1 MTDQVIQS
9 LSSHGIYVLV
19 FAVLADQSGLP
30 VPAAPLLVAAGVLVR
45 GESLHFWSTFI
56 GCCLA
61 SWTGHVLWF
70 MLGRYRGPSII
81 NFLCRMSLTPD
92 ACVRRTQ
99 DAFSHINP
107 LSLLFLRFVPGL
119 DVLAQPLAA
128 ISGMKTGLYLAVTAL
143 GTMLWVGVYM
153 GLGFAVGNKEV
164 FAAIQAL
171 GTQILVLSLIAFCFY
186 LVSKVG
192 LRFAKNTREIPR
204 LSAAEL
210 ENMLQDGRSVIVVD
224 MRRRNELQTSGMQI
238 PGSKRLP
245 RAQLRTLARHP
256 QADTTAVVLCN
267 CPGEAGSAY
276 MASVFKRNGWQ
287 TTYALAGGF
296 EQWRREGRRT
306 EPLSPTEKQTD
317 L

>member
-1 MTDQVIQS
+1 MTEQLIQS
-9 LSSHGIYVLV
+9 LSAHGIYFLIFAV
-19 FAVLADQSGLP
+19 FADQAGLP
-30 VPAAPLLVAAGVLVR
+30 IPAAPILVAAGVLVR
-45 GESLHFWSTFI
+45 AESLPFWVTFFS
-56 GCCLA
+56 CCIA
-61 SWTGHVLWF
+61 SWLGHVLWF

-99 DAFSHINP
+99 DAFSRINP

-128 ISGMKTGLYLAVTAL
+128 ISGMGTGLYLSVTAL
-143 GTMLWVGVYM
+143 GTLLWVGIYM
-153 GLGFAVGNKEV
+153 GLGIAVGNKEV

-171 GTQILVLSLIAFCFY
+171 GTQLLVFALIAFCFY

-210 ENMLQDGRSVIVVD
+210 EHMLQDGQPIVVVD
-224 MRRRNELQTSGMQI
+224 MRRRNELKTSGLQI

-256 QADTTAVVLCN
+256 QANTTAVVLCN